1 MLKQKTGNDQQRGKG
16 KTRGIWGAVF
26 FMFLSGTA
34 FSQSIDWGLPKWGMN
49 LEELNQAF
57 RENNKSGQIKE
68 DKERSE
74 IELQYAP
81 TKSLKIRRG
90 NLTALISAADP
101 SLAGRL
107 YGYSYEGKFFGK
119 VVLFKD
125 HPEFFPETILRTLKE
140 KYPQGKIYRTFG
152 TGQTMPLFEYK
163 SDQLYVFT
171 TNRGVFFYEPNLL
184 GQVIKRD
191 QNQVEQEL
199 QRYEKEMR
207 GKPYSP

>member
-1 MLKQKTGNDQQRGKG
+1 MFQYKTGEDQQRRKG
-16 KTRGIWGAVF
+16 KIQWIWGVIF
-26 FMFLSGTA
+26 SMFLSGTA
-34 FSQSIDWGLPKWGMN
+34 FSQSIDWGPPTWGKN
-49 LEELNQAF
+49 LEELNQIF
-57 RENNKSGQIKE
+57 IEKNKSGLIKE

-74 IELQYAP
+74 IELQYTPA
-81 TKSLKIRRG
+81 KSLKIRRG

-101 SLAGRL
+101 SSAGRL

-171 TNRGVFFYEPNLL
+171 TSRGVFFYEPNLL
-184 GQVIKRD
+184 GQVLKRD